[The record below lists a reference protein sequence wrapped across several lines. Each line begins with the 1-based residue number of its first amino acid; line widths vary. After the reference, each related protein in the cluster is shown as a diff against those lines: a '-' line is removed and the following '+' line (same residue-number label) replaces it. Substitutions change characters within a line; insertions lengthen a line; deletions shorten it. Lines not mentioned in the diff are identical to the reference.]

1 MSSEELGNCWSL
13 LTCIKK
19 QASAAPFLNP
29 VSASLVPDYYDVI
42 KSPTD
47 LSTIT
52 LNLSKGVYQSPAD
65 LIEELNL
72 LFQNCFQYNP
82 TGSPVSNE
90 GKKLYDYTQNQLME
104 QFPDQR
110 LKNAKKLSVEASIIG
125 LQTSLAFISSQLDS
139 LSQNITRSPKRSS
152 VNNIPMTSSPLSQ
165 ESMDTQVTKGEDEV
179 MVDGSSSSRQS
190 QKRNSISAENASKQ
204 ERIKMLRATPI
215 HEGYAC
221 EYCKDTYTPMWRSGP
236 SGPRTLCNKCGVKW
250 RAGRIFT
257 DRPPPASTRAPSVKG
272 APKQLP
278 KPKKRVITLAQKLA
292 MANAISNP
300 NIHED
305 VLIHVVETI
314 RASLPGLQK
323 NEEVEIDM
331 DKLGNATLVKLYDYL
346 HDEGI
351 LAAD

>member
-52 LNLSKGVYQSPAD
+52 LNLSKGVYVSPEN
-65 LIEELNL
+65 LIEDLNM

-90 GKKLYDYTQNQLME
+90 GKKLYEYTQNQLME
-104 QFPDQR
+104 LFPDLR
-110 LKNAKKLSVEASIIG
+110 LKNAKKLSVEASIID
-125 LQTSLAFISSQLDS
+125 LQSSLSFIKNQLDS
-139 LSQNITRSPKRSS
+139 LSQNISKSPRRSS

-165 ESMDTQVTKGEDEV
+165 DSMDAHSAGGEDEI
-179 MVDGSSSSRQS
+179 MVDRSSSSKQS
-190 QKRNSISAENASKQ
+190 QKRNSMSSDNASKQ

-221 EYCKDTYTPMWRSGP
+221 EYCKDTYTPM
-236 SGPRTLCNKCGVKW
+236 
-250 RAGRIFT
+250 
-257 DRPPPASTRAPSVKG
+257 
-272 APKQLP
+272 
-278 KPKKRVITLAQKLA
+278 
-292 MANAISNP
+292 
-300 NIHED
+300 
-305 VLIHVVETI
+305 
-314 RASLPGLQK
+314 
-323 NEEVEIDM
+323 
-331 DKLGNATLVKLYDYL
+331 
-346 HDEGI
+346 
-351 LAAD
+351 